1 VIKELNENI
10 GKHSQATFGI
20 TKILYRKNILS
31 IVIEDNGKGIHDYF
45 KIENNLFKEKE
56 HIGLLSI
63 KNDLKW
69 LNGSFEI
76 FPMETVNPGTI
87 IEINIPFEKGEAL

>member
-1 VIKELNENI
+1 MHL
-10 GKHSQATFGI
+10 
-20 TKILYRKNILS
+20 ILQ
-31 IVIEDNGKGIHDYF
+31 
-45 KIENNLFKEKE
+45 
-56 HIGLLSI
+56 LSI

-76 FPMETVNPGTI
+76 SPMETVNPGTI